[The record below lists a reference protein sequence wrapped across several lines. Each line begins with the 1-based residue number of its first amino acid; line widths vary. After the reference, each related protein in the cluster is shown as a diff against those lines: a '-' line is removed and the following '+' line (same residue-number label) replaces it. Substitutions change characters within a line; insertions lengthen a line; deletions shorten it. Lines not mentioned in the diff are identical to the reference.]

1 MILNAKIFGL
11 THAEQMLCAVTAG
24 WHNGIAKRYFKNHAY
39 RPLLKEK
46 DWNIAGILALLLAL
60 AESLDYS
67 ESNTVTAI
75 IPGADS
81 TSATLEIHTAENAAI
96 EMQQLQALEDWFA
109 ETFGLPLRTIIKS
122 ETLAD

>member
-1 MILNAKIFGL
+1 M
-11 THAEQMLCAVTAG
+11 
-24 WHNGIAKRYFKNHAY
+24 RRNHAY